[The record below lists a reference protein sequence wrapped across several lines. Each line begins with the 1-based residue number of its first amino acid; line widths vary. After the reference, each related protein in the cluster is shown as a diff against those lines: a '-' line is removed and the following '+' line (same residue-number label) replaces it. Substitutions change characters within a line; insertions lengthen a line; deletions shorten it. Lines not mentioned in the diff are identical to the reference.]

1 MGSANPSK
9 YRIVLDAMGGDFSP
23 VNEVI
28 AAGEIV
34 KNHPEIDLILTGDK
48 QAIQKVMAEKGI
60 SFPEANIIHA
70 SQKIDMSDSPVAALK
85 KKPDSSISVGCKYVS
100 EGNAQAF
107 VSAGNTGAVVT
118 ASTFI
123 LGRISGIERP
133 TMGTFFPNEAGVST
147 IFDVGAFVDSKPQHL
162 LGYARMSTIYVRE
175 IYNIPAPKIGLLT
188 VGEESEKGGKTI
200 KETHG
205 LLKDSGLNFFGNIEG
220 RDILKGTVNIVLC
233 DGFVGNIVLKFGESV
248 PKFLKTLL
256 KDYASKSIWNK
267 LKVLIVRNVLREALK
282 PLDYQYYGGV
292 LLLGVKSVSII
303 GHGSSTPLAITNMV
317 LRAKDCIE
325 KEVVKKIEA
334 AIAESPMKE
343 TE

>member
-1 MGSANPSK
+1 MGSGSPAK
-9 YRIVLDAMGGDFSP
+9 FRIVLDAMGGDFSP

-28 AAGEIV
+28 ASGDII

-48 QAIQKVMAEKGI
+48 EAILKTMAEKGVT
-60 SFPEANIIHA
+60 FPEDKIIHA
-70 SQKIDMSDSPVAALK
+70 SQKIEMSDSPVAALK
-85 KKPDSSISVGCKYVS
+85 KKPDSSISVGCKYVAD
-100 EGNAQAF
+100 GNAEAF

-123 LGRISGIERP
+123 LGRIEGIERP
-133 TMGTFFPNEAGVST
+133 TMGTFFPSEKSVST

-162 LGYARMSTIYVRE
+162 LGYARMSSIYVRE
-175 IYNIPAPKIGLLT
+175 IYNIASPAIGLLT

-200 KETHG
+200 KETHA
-205 LLKDSGLNFFGNIEG
+205 LLKESGLNFFGNIEG

-233 DGFVGNIVLKFGESV
+233 DGFVGNIVLKFGESF

-256 KDYASKSIWNK
+256 KEYASKSIWNK
-267 LKVLIVRNVLREALK
+267 LKVLIVRSVLREALS

-292 LLLGVKSVSII
+292 LLLGVKNVSII
-303 GHGSSTPLAITNMV
+303 GHGSSTPLAIKNMV

-325 KEVVKKIEA
+325 KEVVKKISA

-343 TE
+343 SE

>member
-1 MGSANPSK
+1 MGSGSPSK
-9 YRIVLDAMGGDFSP
+9 FRIVLDAMGGDFSP
-23 VNEVI
+23 VNEVL
-28 AAGEIV
+28 AAGEIF
-34 KNHPEIDLILTGDK
+34 KNHTDIDLVLTGDK
-48 QAIQKVMAEKGI
+48 QAILKTMAEKGV
-60 SFPEANIIHA
+60 SFPQEKIIHA
-70 SQKIDMSDSPVAALK
+70 SQKIDMSDSPVASLK
-85 KKPDSSISVGCKYVS
+85 KKPDSSISVGCKYVA
-100 EGNAQAF
+100 EGNAEAF

-123 LGRISGIERP
+123 LGRIEGVERP
-133 TMGTFFPNEAGVST
+133 TMGTFFPSESSVST

-162 LGYARMSTIYVRE
+162 LGFARMSTIYVRE
-175 IYNIPAPKIGLLT
+175 IYNIASPSIGLLT

-200 KETHG
+200 KETHT

-220 RDILKGTVNIVLC
+220 RDILKGSVNIVLC
-233 DGFVGNIVLKFGESV
+233 DGFVGNIVLKFGESF
-248 PKFLKTLL
+248 PKYLKTLL
-256 KDYASKSIWNK
+256 KEYASRSFLNK
-267 LKVLIVRNVLREALK
+267 LKVLIVRSVLRQALS

-325 KEVVKKIEA
+325 KDVVKKISA

-343 TE
+343 SE